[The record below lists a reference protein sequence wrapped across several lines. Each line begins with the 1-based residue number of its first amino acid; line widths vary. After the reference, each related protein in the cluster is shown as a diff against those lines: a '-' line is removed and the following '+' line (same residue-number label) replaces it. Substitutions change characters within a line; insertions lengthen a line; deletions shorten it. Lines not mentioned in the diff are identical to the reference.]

1 MAAQVIGAVVRG
13 IGRGGGPI
21 HPRCRIGGRVMR
33 GVAWHRGRLR
43 VAGFLQR
50 HEYCRQ
56 PLQRQDKHQHQDKM
70 RAQCFHKILF
80 KNKCLH
86 NSPQGVP
93 WRAPAGINAS
103 IAEDPQCRARF
114 PRRGLRRKTRTTRL
128 RLNLQIQH
136 HALILV
142 FKIVAEIGR
151 AHV

>member
-1 MAAQVIGAVVRG
+1 MTLNFNV
-13 IGRGGGPI
+13 
-21 HPRCRIGGRVMR
+21 
-33 GVAWHRGRLR
+33 
-43 VAGFLQR
+43 
-50 HEYCRQ
+50 Q
-56 PLQRQDKHQHQDKM
+56 PYHDDFNEDKN
-70 RAQCFHKILF
+70 FHKILF

-136 HALILV
+136 HALVLV
-142 FKIVAEIGR
+142 FKIVAVIHEQPLEVLER
-151 AHV
+151 FDDVDFFARHQ